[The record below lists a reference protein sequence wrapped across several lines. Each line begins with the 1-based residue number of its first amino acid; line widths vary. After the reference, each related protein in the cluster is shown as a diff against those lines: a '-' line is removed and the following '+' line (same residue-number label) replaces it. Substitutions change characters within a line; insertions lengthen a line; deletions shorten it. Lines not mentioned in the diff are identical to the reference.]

1 MLLSAVSALVVA
13 QSSSEIPEG
22 LMNNPVSTSNTT
34 VASSDI
40 TFASEFNLRTK
51 RDANYYDLHQTI
63 FTASTENCS
72 QRVRQIEA
80 MFSGYSLLYF
90 RRLAKRLRKAYLA
103 LWMSPCPSA
112 LNCVVPTHHRTNFRE
127 NSHFGFLRKFI
138 ETFRSSLKSD
148 RNNRHFTRWTRHT
161 HNISQLLISIVVT
174 LFSVR
179 YELRPKKQL
188 TTET

>member
-103 LWMSPCPSA
+103 L
-112 LNCVVPTHHRTNFRE
+112 
-127 NSHFGFLRKFI
+127 
-138 ETFRSSLKSD
+138 
-148 RNNRHFTRWTRHT
+148 
-161 HNISQLLISIVVT
+161 
-174 LFSVR
+174 
-179 YELRPKKQL
+179 
-188 TTET
+188 